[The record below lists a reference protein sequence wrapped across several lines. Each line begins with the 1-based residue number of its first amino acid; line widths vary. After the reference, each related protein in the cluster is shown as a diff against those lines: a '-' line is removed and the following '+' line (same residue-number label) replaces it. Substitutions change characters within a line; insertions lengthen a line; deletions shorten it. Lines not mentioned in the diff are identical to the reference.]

1 PRIRPTPGRSPAC
14 WPPGSAPDSGLL
26 RNRDNRGVAVVCA
39 RGTGPRA
46 GRRRQVVAVSSA
58 LANIAL
64 GLITSVVGG
73 AFAVAVPA
81 GRPAE
86 AGPVP
91 ARPGSVAQP
100 GE

>member
-1 PRIRPTPGRSPAC
+1 
-14 WPPGSAPDSGLL
+14 
-26 RNRDNRGVAVVCA
+26 
-39 RGTGPRA
+39 
-46 GRRRQVVAVSSA
+46 VVAVSSA

-86 AGPVP
+86 AGPVS